1 MRGRGGRGRGPDRR
15 WSITNA
21 GNRAIHAERGQKLL
35 AAQRRAVQGRAPGPP
50 RALDLGCG
58 AGDGHRELRALGLVG
73 RVVVGADRARARLP
87 VAQAAGLLAVVAE
100 GGALP
105 FRGAS
110 FDTVST
116 LTLFS
121 SVPCPARSVVAD
133 EIARVLAPGGL
144 VLWYD
149 TRVAN
154 PWNAATAPVP
164 RREIAGL
171 FPGFAIDVGHAT
183 VVPQLARRLGPFTG
197 VAYRWLSRAPW
208 LTTHLVGVLQKP

>member
-1 MRGRGGRGRGPDRR
+1 M
-15 WSITNA
+15 
-21 GNRAIHAERGQKLL
+21 
-35 AAQRRAVQGRAPGPP
+35 
-50 RALDLGCG
+50 
-58 AGDGHRELRALGLVG
+58 
-73 RVVVGADRARARLP
+73 VVGADRARARLP
-87 VAQAAGLLAVVAE
+87 AAQAAGLLAVVAE

-183 VVPQLARRLGPFTG
+183 APIIVVGPFG
-197 VAYRWLSRAPW
+197 IAYRWLRAPW